1 MNSATSPTQTTEKI
15 KFFNRNFL
23 LFLQAGFLSYFGDI
37 VYNLAISYW
46 ILQTTGSTALMGTA
60 AAISFLPRIV
70 ISPVAG
76 ALVDRFDRKQILCLA
91 TLFRGI
97 FMGIIA
103 ILAYQNLLN
112 IPLVMLSALLLSS
125 AGSFAGPAVS
135 SIIPDLVER
144 EDVVRANSIR
154 SAAFSFVD
162 LAGNGISGFMVSLLG
177 VPLLISINA
186 VSFFYYYI
194 SMLFLRL
201 PKHILSEAAKAKN
214 IWIDLKEGVQVFYQ
228 NVGLRITMFS
238 FMLANLFTAGI
249 FSLLLAMFLQRGFTV
264 EQYGIIMACM
274 GLGGL
279 IGMFTVASFK
289 FPSRL
294 YPSLVLFGFIFMGSC
309 MIVMVCTSNFY
320 LTCLMI
326 CFGMIGNAIAN
337 SVLNSVFMVGVEP
350 TQRGKLSGVMTTMS
364 NSLSPVSAL
373 VYGFLGEIYPLSNLF
388 IIGML
393 LACGSFSLIF
403 LSAQVRDFISLKP
416 VKPVEPQIK
425 IIG

>member
-1 MNSATSPTQTTEKI
+1 MNSDAPVSATEKK

-60 AAISFLPRIV
+60 AAVSFLPRIV
-70 ISPVAG
+70 ISPFAG

-97 FMGIIA
+97 FMGLIA
-103 ILAYQNLLN
+103 FLAFRDLLS
-112 IPLVMLSALLLSS
+112 IPLVMISALLLSS
-125 AGSFAGPAVS
+125 AGAFAGPAVS
-135 SIIPDLVER
+135 SMIPDLVEK
-144 EDVVRANSIR
+144 EDIVRANSIR

-177 VPLLISINA
+177 VPLLIAINA

-194 SMLFLRL
+194 SLLFLHL
-201 PKHILSEAAKAKN
+201 PKHLLSEAAKAKN

-228 NVGLRITMFS
+228 NVGLRITMLV
-238 FMLANLFTAGI
+238 FMLANFFTAGI
-249 FSLLLAMFLQRGFTV
+249 FSLLLAMFLQRGFSV

-274 GLGGL
+274 GMGGL
-279 IGMFTVASFK
+279 IGMFTVATFR

-294 YPSLVLFGFIFMGSC
+294 YPSIVLFCFVFMGSC
-309 MIVMVCTSNFY
+309 MIIMVSTYNFY
-320 LTCLMI
+320 LTCAMI
-326 CFGMIGNAIAN
+326 CLGMIGNAIAN
-337 SVLNSVFMVGVEP
+337 SILNSVFMVGVEP

-364 NSLSPVSAL
+364 NSLCPVSAL
-373 VYGFLGEIYPLSNLF
+373 MYGFLGEIYPLSNLF

-393 LACGSFSLIF
+393 LGCGSISLIF
-403 LSAQVRDFISLKP
+403 ISPQVRDFISLKSA
-416 VKPVEPQIK
+416 EPAK
-425 IIG
+425 IEIAG

>member
-1 MNSATSPTQTTEKI
+1 MASEAPVAVTEKK

-60 AAISFLPRIV
+60 AAVSFLPRIV
-70 ISPVAG
+70 ISPFAG

-91 TLFRGI
+91 TLFRAV
-97 FMGIIA
+97 FMSLVA
-103 ILAYQNLLN
+103 LLAFRNLLS

-135 SIIPDLVER
+135 SIIPDLVEK

-177 VPLLISINA
+177 VPLLIAINA
-186 VSFFYYYI
+186 VSFFYYFI
-194 SMLFLRL
+194 SLLFLRL
-201 PKHILSEAAKAKN
+201 PQHLLSEAAKTKN
-214 IWIDLKEGVQVFYQ
+214 VLTDLKEGVRVFYQ
-228 NVGLRITMFS
+228 NVGLRITLII
-238 FMLANLFTAGI
+238 FMLTNLFTAGI
-249 FSLLLAMFLQRGFTV
+249 FSLLLAMFLQRGFSV

-274 GLGGL
+274 GMGGL
-279 IGMFTVASFK
+279 IGMFIVASFR

-294 YPSLVLFGFIFMGSC
+294 YPSLVLFGFILMGSC
-309 MIVMVCTSNFY
+309 MILMVCTYNIY
-320 LTCLMI
+320 LTCAMI
-326 CFGMIGNAIAN
+326 GFGMIGNAVAN
-337 SVLNSVFMVGVEP
+337 SILNSVFMVGVEP
-350 TQRGKLSGVMTTMS
+350 TQRGKLAGVMTTMS
-364 NSLSPVSAL
+364 NSLCPVSSL
-373 VYGFLGEIYPLSNLF
+373 IYGFLGEIYPLSNLF

-393 LACGSFSLIF
+393 LGCGSLSLIF

-416 VKPVEPQIK
+416 AVPVKSET
-425 IIG
+425 GG